1 MANVFKQAAEPN
13 NKVETSHFD
22 LSFQNNL
29 TMQFGYLY
37 PCFVKKFAPKTSVK
51 IKPTFGLNFMP
62 MMFPVQ
68 TRMRARMSF
77 YKVRCRSLWKDYKDW
92 FGNLKPNLE
101 KPYIDFN
108 TQEKLNKMAST
119 GSLGDYLGLPTSLA
133 SNVFSEVDAT
143 PYTYRHTSPLKGRTI
158 GFLPSGSVNTDN
170 SSEPDSFSVPFS
182 TEAADEFYKH
192 YTTYKTN
199 SSTGQPSLVMLV
211 NANSSLSPFYDKLV
225 CSITVDLSA
234 ADHFLSEAEKSGA
247 TLPESSFS
255 IFSSEDIES
264 IKTVLSN
271 VSIGKMTSQTNYSVR
286 LRLPKD
292 YVSVDISTKGSQV
305 VITWTIKTVLSD
317 PDEKYFIALPSLI
330 GHVVDGN
337 NQLSLRFLGRS
348 DKYARYVSLGYLLR
362 ATYGN
367 LPTNYEPYFDTY
379 VMTGEVTRNI
389 SSSPYPAISAISF
402 EGKYRYDTSDLG
414 SIDDLTLSTSPY
426 YNSAS
431 SRRLEQLK
439 IDASFFRAY
448 ESIYNAYFRD
458 IRNNPYILNGQ
469 PEYNIFIPSDEGGAD
484 NNIYELRR
492 RNWEADFLTTAV
504 PSPQQGRAPLVG
516 ITTYNDSTNLA
527 FTAEDGKKYAVTFDY
542 DKDAGEL
549 KDVAFR
555 ELGDDAIIRE
565 ARNMMDLV
573 SSGIS
578 ISDLRNVNAYTKFLE
593 LNMRKGYF
601 YKDLVE
607 GHFDTK
613 VRYDELNM
621 PEFIGGTAK
630 DVFVNPVSQTVQ
642 TSSDG
647 SYFGALGSYAGQASV
662 SGQADNTISAYF
674 DEETIV
680 IGLISIVPVAN
691 YSQLLPKHFLHREL
705 LDSYFPEFDNIGFQ
719 PILYNEVCPI
729 QAFNSDPKSLSE
741 TFGYQ
746 RPWYDY
752 VASVDEVHGLF
763 RTNLRNFLIN
773 RVFASKP
780 TLSEDFLLVDPEQ
793 VNDVFSVTQTT
804 DKILGQVWFDV
815 QVKAPISR
823 IAIPRLD

>member
-1 MANVFKQAAEPN
+1 MANVFKQVTEPN
-13 NKVETSHFD
+13 NKVDTSLFD
-22 LSFQNNL
+22 QSFQNNL

-37 PCFVKKFAPKTSVK
+37 PCFVKKYAPKTSVK

-108 TQEKLNKMAST
+108 SEEKLKHMAST
-119 GSLGDYLGLPTSLA
+119 GSLGDYLGLPTVFTPEYSSYQEITLGDVYPVANQSAAVHPSNRESLRLKDFYIHIKPSEGTKIVNRSYT
-133 SNVFSEVDAT
+133 SNAERRSVYLF
-143 PYTYRHTSPLKGRTI
+143 TSPSADSLKEGVMKI
-158 GFLPSGSVNTDN
+158 KADLHFGSLIK
-170 SSEPDSFSVPFS
+170 SQ
-182 TEAADEFYKH
+182 AA
-192 YTTYKTN
+192 
-199 SSTGQPSLVMLV
+199 L
-211 NANSSLSPFYDKLV
+211 SSLSALWQRYVNNNKREFFPLRNLFSVVAFGDLTADGADVVYKSPLNMTEFNYDGGVFSFTAEMPLAFLGNPDSYTTLALMV
-225 CSITVDLSA
+225 PNSIYIAKDVSSDDNIYYGDNEDYSSLFPDSRYNFFSFLEQHPSSPA
-234 ADHFLSEAEKSGA
+234 AA
-247 TLPESSFS
+247 TSSLLKPKVLTINSWHYYSLDNIESS
-255 IFSSEDIES
+255 IKDI
-264 IKTVLSN
+264 
-271 VSIGKMTSQTNYSVR
+271 
-286 LRLPKD
+286 
-292 YVSVDISTKGSQV
+292 
-305 VITWTIKTVLSD
+305 
-317 PDEKYFIALPSLI
+317 
-330 GHVVDGN
+330 
-337 NQLSLRFLGRS
+337 
-348 DKYARYVSLGYLLR
+348 
-362 ATYGN
+362 N
-367 LPTNYEPYFDTY
+367 LT
-379 VMTGEVTRNI
+379 
-389 SSSPYPAISAISF
+389 
-402 EGKYRYDTSDLG
+402 
-414 SIDDLTLSTSPY
+414 TSPY
-426 YNSAS
+426 YNSTS
-431 SRRLEQLK
+431 TNRLNQLK

-448 ESIYNAYFRD
+448 EGIYNAYFRD
-458 IRNNPYILNGQ
+458 IRNNPFMLNGQ
-469 PEYNIFIPSDEGGAD
+469 PEYNVFIPTDDGGAD
-484 NNIYELRR
+484 DNVYKLRR

-542 DKDAGEL
+542 DKDAEEL

-555 ELGDDAIIRE
+555 ELGDDAVVRE
-565 ARNMMDLV
+565 ARNMMDLI

-642 TSSDG
+642 TSQDG

-719 PILYNEVCPI
+719 PIYYNEVCPI
-729 QAFNSDPKSLSE
+729 QAYNDNPLSLSE

-823 IAIPRLD
+823 VAIPRLD

>member
-1 MANVFKQAAEPN
+1 MANVFKNVTEVN
-13 NKVETSHFD
+13 NKVNKSTFD

-37 PCFVKKFAPKTSVK
+37 PCFVKKFAPGTKVK

-92 FGNLKPNLE
+92 FGNLKPNLV

-108 TQEKLNKMAST
+108 SEDKLAKMAST
-119 GSLGDYLGLPTSLA
+119 GSLGDYLGLPTCYTSFSSAPLA
-133 SNVFSEVDAT
+133 SIPAPT
-143 PYTYRHTSPLKGRTI
+143 PYVQNWYEVTSPSFVSVSAQDYPTRLLTMNQENTLVSHNAGESGTYET
-158 GFLPSGSVNTDN
+158 LPFGVYIFPSDPNYKQVSISYTFNVNMFDPVPNVDVSKYISFAKPFFTSVAYRAKDGN
-170 SSEPDSFSVPFS
+170 SLVGASVVADDSSIVSYDASSKTLSVSFSFAIPEEYIGYDIALIIPNAINMTS
-182 TEAADEFYKH
+182 E
-192 YTTYKTN
+192 
-199 SSTGQPSLVMLV
+199 SSLGVSLV
-211 NANSSLSPFYDKLV
+211 
-225 CSITVDLSA
+225 
-234 ADHFLSEAEKSGA
+234 
-247 TLPESSFS
+247 
-255 IFSSEDIES
+255 
-264 IKTVLSN
+264 
-271 VSIGKMTSQTNYSVR
+271 
-286 LRLPKD
+286 
-292 YVSVDISTKGSQV
+292 
-305 VITWTIKTVLSD
+305 
-317 PDEKYFIALPSLI
+317 
-330 GHVVDGN
+330 
-337 NQLSLRFLGRS
+337 
-348 DKYARYVSLGYLLR
+348 
-362 ATYGN
+362 
-367 LPTNYEPYFDTY
+367 
-379 VMTGEVTRNI
+379 
-389 SSSPYPAISAISF
+389 SPYPANLTSTIFLLGKRRLVGGSSGEYMLESPFAVGPTLYTWDSSYSDVVPPSAEVKDI
-402 EGKYRYDTSDLG
+402 
-414 SIDDLTLSTSPY
+414 TLDSSPYFNSTSAHK
-426 YNSAS
+426 NQ
-431 SRRLEQLK
+431 QLM

-469 PEYNIFIPSDEGGAD
+469 PEYNVFIPSDAGGAD
-484 NNIYELRR
+484 DNIYELRR
-492 RNWEADFLTTAV
+492 RNWESDFLTTAV

-516 ITTYNDSTNLA
+516 ITTYNDTTSLA
-527 FTAEDGKKYAVTFDY
+527 FTAEDGKKYAVNYDY
-542 DKDAGEL
+542 DPEAGEM
-549 KDVAFR
+549 KNVSFQQ
-555 ELGDDAIIRE
+555 LGDDAVVKE

-642 TSSDG
+642 TSQDG

-662 SGQADNTISAYF
+662 QGSADNTISAYF
-674 DEETIV
+674 DEECIV
-680 IGLISIVPVAN
+680 IGLISVVPVAN

-719 PILYNEVCPI
+719 PIFYDEVCPI
-729 QAFNSDPKSLSE
+729 QAFNDDPDSLKDI
-741 TFGYQ
+741 FGYQ

-752 VASVDEVHGLF
+752 VASTDEVHGLF

-773 RVFASKP
+773 RVFSSKP
-780 TLSEDFLLVDPEQ
+780 TLSPDFLLVDPEQ

-804 DKILGQVWFDV
+804 DKILGQIYFDV
-815 QVKAPISR
+815 TVNAPISR

>member
-1 MANVFKQAAEPN
+1 MANVFKQVTEPN
-13 NKVETSHFD
+13 NRVNVSNFD

-77 YKVRCRSLWKDYKDW
+77 YKVRCRSVWKDYKDW
-92 FGNLKPNLE
+92 FGNLKPNLV
-101 KPYIDFN
+101 KPYINFN
-108 TQEKLNKMAST
+108 TEDKLKKMAST
-119 GSLGDYLGLPTSLA
+119 GSLGDYLGLPTTFPPLYSALQEG
-133 SNVFSEVDAT
+133 SFSGLT
-143 PYTYRHTSPLKGRTI
+143 FPGTSVS
-158 GFLPSGSVNTDN
+158 LPSRTVANPEYLVNFNKAISENIGTGVIQGIASASTAISLGNTADDFVYQLENLNSLGYNELHTKCVLNLATLSPSVDIPSTWLSNSTVQERICKAFLTVVATNNYSSTTYSFASSIVPREWTFSYDSSSKILTLAGIADIPDSVTTSMRLIQVFPSALYWNVNDESVVFTFVGANLGSDYKEINLGYSSTFGGDPYLAPYAYSPGSSFSYQYVNTD
-170 SSEPDSFSVPFS
+170 
-182 TEAADEFYKH
+182 
-192 YTTYKTN
+192 TN
-199 SSTGQPSLVMLV
+199 SSVVG
-211 NANSSLSPFYDKLV
+211 
-225 CSITVDLSA
+225 
-234 ADHFLSEAEKSGA
+234 
-247 TLPESSFS
+247 
-255 IFSSEDIES
+255 
-264 IKTVLSN
+264 
-271 VSIGKMTSQTNYSVR
+271 
-286 LRLPKD
+286 
-292 YVSVDISTKGSQV
+292 DIS
-305 VITWTIKTVLSD
+305 
-317 PDEKYFIALPSLI
+317 
-330 GHVVDGN
+330 
-337 NQLSLRFLGRS
+337 
-348 DKYARYVSLGYLLR
+348 
-362 ATYGN
+362 
-367 LPTNYEPYFDTY
+367 
-379 VMTGEVTRNI
+379 
-389 SSSPYPAISAISF
+389 
-402 EGKYRYDTSDLG
+402 
-414 SIDDLTLSTSPY
+414 LSTSPY
-426 YNSAS
+426 YS
-431 SRRLEQLK
+431 SVSVNKEKQLK
-439 IDASFFRAY
+439 IDASFYRAY
-448 ESIYNAYFRD
+448 EAIYNAYFRD
-458 IRNNPYILNGQ
+458 IRNNPFIVNGQ
-469 PEYNIFIPSDEGGAD
+469 PEYNVFIPSDEGGED
-484 NNIYELRR
+484 NNTYELRR

-516 ITTYNDSTNLA
+516 ITTYGDTGETQFA
-527 FTAEDGKKYAVTFDY
+527 FTAEDGKKYAVTYDY
-542 DKDAGEL
+542 NSDKGEL
-549 KDVAFR
+549 ENLAFQQ
-555 ELGDDAIIRE
+555 LSDDAVIKE
-565 ARNMMDLV
+565 PRNMMDLV

-642 TSSDG
+642 TSQDG

-719 PILYNEVCPI
+719 PILYNEVCPV
-729 QAFNSDPKSLSE
+729 QAYNDNPDKLLDL
-741 TFGYQ
+741 FGYQ

-752 VASVDEVHGLF
+752 VASVDETHGLF

-773 RVFASKP
+773 RVFRTQP

-793 VNDVFSVTQTT
+793 VNDVFSVTETT
-804 DKILGQVWFDV
+804 DKILGQIWFDV

>member
-1 MANVFKQAAEPN
+1 MANVFKNVTEVN
-13 NKVETSHFD
+13 NKVNKSTFD

-37 PCFVKKFAPKTSVK
+37 PCFVKKFAPGTKVK

-92 FGNLKPNLE
+92 FGNLKPNLV

-108 TQEKLNKMAST
+108 SEDKLKKMAST
-119 GSLGDYLGLPTSLA
+119 GSLGDYLGLPTTFPGGDFGNPNALPAPADTQTLQVLA
-133 SNVFSEVDAT
+133 NPF
-143 PYTYRHTSPLKGRTI
+143 TSDI
-158 GFLPSGSVNTDN
+158 SASDYPSSII
-170 SSEPDSFSVPFS
+170 S
-182 TEAADEFYKH
+182 AL
-192 YTTYKTN
+192 
-199 SSTGQPSLVMLV
+199 SSTGSVKDLTNRRDVSNLAFYYIPRSNPSFNKVTIDYTINLNLYNDFDSIDWDSIKSAV
-211 NANSSLSPFYDKLV
+211 NSWAPVFTTVYYLNQSNLTTPLDASIITDSP
-225 CSITVDLSA
+225 
-234 ADHFLSEAEKSGA
+234 
-247 TLPESSFS
+247 S
-255 IFSSEDIES
+255 IFTWNITDTVKTLRVYFQFEVPSAHSSDE
-264 IKTVLSN
+264 LF
-271 VSIGKMTSQTNYSVR
+271 VSF
-286 LRLPKD
+286 PCC
-292 YVSVDISTKGSQV
+292 
-305 VITWTIKTVLSD
+305 
-317 PDEKYFIALPSLI
+317 
-330 GHVVDGN
+330 
-337 NQLSLRFLGRS
+337 
-348 DKYARYVSLGYLLR
+348 LLR
-362 ATYGN
+362 TSVSNPLKLITFAHYDSSAIGNMLLLGTQVQNVGFSSWQIIAGQDNLSWNSTYTSDDWQ
-367 LPTNYEPYFDTY
+367 PE
-379 VMTGEVTRNI
+379 TGVRDI
-389 SSSPYPAISAISF
+389 DLDSSPYF
-402 EGKYRYDTSDLG
+402 N
-414 SIDDLTLSTSPY
+414 STSV
-426 YNSAS
+426 NKDK
-431 SRRLEQLK
+431 QLM

-469 PEYNIFIPSDEGGAD
+469 PEYNVFIPSDAGGAD
-484 NNIYELRR
+484 DNVYELRR
-492 RNWEADFLTTAV
+492 RNWESDFLTTAV

-516 ITTYNDSTNLA
+516 ITTYDDTTSLA
-527 FTAEDGKKYAVTFDY
+527 FTTEDGKKYAVNYDY
-542 DKDAGEL
+542 DPEAGEM
-549 KDVAFR
+549 KNVSFQQ
-555 ELGDDAIIRE
+555 LGDDAVVKE

-573 SSGIS
+573 ASGIS

-642 TSSDG
+642 TSQDG

-662 SGQADNTISAYF
+662 QGSADNTISAYF
-674 DEETIV
+674 DEECIV
-680 IGLISIVPVAN
+680 IGLISVVPVAN

-719 PILYNEVCPI
+719 PIFYDEVCPI
-729 QAFNSDPKSLSE
+729 QAFNDNPDSLKDI
-741 TFGYQ
+741 FGYQ

-752 VASVDEVHGLF
+752 VASTDEVHGLF

-780 TLSEDFLLVDPEQ
+780 TLSPDFLLVDPEQ

-804 DKILGQVWFDV
+804 DKILGQIYFDV
-815 QVKAPISR
+815 KVNAPISR

>member
-1 MANVFKQAAEPN
+1 MANVFKQATEPN
-13 NKVETSHFD
+13 NKVDTSHFD

-108 TQEKLNKMAST
+108 SDEKLKHMAST
-119 GSLGDYLGLPTSLA
+119 GSLGDYLGLPTVYSPEYSAYQKIQFEGSHTVPEASSNIQGSSLQA
-133 SNVFSEVDAT
+133 LNLNKY
-143 PYTYRHTSPLKGRTI
+143 YTYINVVDGYIYI
-158 GFLPSGSVNTDN
+158 G
-170 SSEPDSFSVPFS
+170 SS
-182 TEAADEFYKH
+182 
-192 YTTYKTN
+192 
-199 SSTGQPSLVMLV
+199 
-211 NANSSLSPFYDKLV
+211 SSLSHNFHLSAYRFTLPKADSLRNGFMKIKGSINLARLINSASALLSLSNLWDHYVSMNKTSFFPLRDLFSIVTSGSLYDGPADTLNKAPLVFSNFNYDK
-225 CSITVDLSA
+225 
-234 ADHFLSEAEKSGA
+234 
-247 TLPESSFS
+247 
-255 IFSSEDIES
+255 
-264 IKTVLSN
+264 N
-271 VSIGKMTSQTNYSVR
+271 TST
-286 LRLPKD
+286 
-292 YVSVDISTKGSQV
+292 
-305 VITWTIKTVLSD
+305 
-317 PDEKYFIALPSLI
+317 F
-330 GHVVDGN
+330 
-337 NQLSLRFLGRS
+337 
-348 DKYARYVSLGYLLR
+348 
-362 ATYGN
+362 
-367 LPTNYEPYFDTY
+367 
-379 VMTGEVTRNI
+379 
-389 SSSPYPAISAISF
+389 SF
-402 EGKYRYDTSDLG
+402 EGDIPIGLFFEQRFENIFLVAPNTIYIPKDSSVDDKLYYGNASDLSVFPSSSYD
-414 SIDDLTLSTSPY
+414 SISFIRQSPSSNADTTSFLTDPKIMVIDSWHYYSLSNLDSVVKDIDINTSPY
-426 YNSAS
+426 YNSTS
-431 SRRLEQLK
+431 DNKLNQLK

-469 PEYNIFIPSDEGGAD
+469 PEYNTFIPTDDGGAD
-484 NNIYELRR
+484 DNIYKLHR

-516 ITTYNDSTNLA
+516 ITTYNDTTNLA

-555 ELGDDAIIRE
+555 ELGDDAIVRE

-642 TSSDG
+642 TSQDG

-680 IGLISIVPVAN
+680 IGLISVVPVAN

-719 PILYNEVCPI
+719 PIFYNEVCPI
-729 QAFNSDPKSLSE
+729 QAYNDNPATLSE

-752 VASVDEVHGLF
+752 VASTDEVHGLF

-773 RVFASKP
+773 RVFSSKP
-780 TLSEDFLLVDPEQ
+780 TLSEDFLLVDPEH
-793 VNDVFSVTQTT
+793 VNDVFSVTQTS
-804 DKILGQVWFDV
+804 DKILGQIWFDV
-815 QVKAPISR
+815 DVKAPISR
-823 IAIPRLD
+823 IAIPRMD

>member
-1 MANVFKQAAEPN
+1 MANVFKNVTEVN
-13 NKVETSHFD
+13 NKVNKSTFD

-37 PCFVKKFAPKTSVK
+37 PCFVKKFAPGTKVK

-92 FGNLKPNLE
+92 FGNLKPNLV

-108 TQEKLNKMAST
+108 SEDKLKKMAST
-119 GSLGDYLGLPTSLA
+119 GSLGDYLGLPTTRPAEDYGQKVDIPMPS
-133 SNVFSEVDAT
+133 SNS
-143 PYTYRHTSPLKGRTI
+143 
-158 GFLPSGSVNTDN
+158 
-170 SSEPDSFSVPFS
+170 
-182 TEAADEFYKH
+182 
-192 YTTYKTN
+192 
-199 SSTGQPSLVMLV
+199 SLVMNLYGSNNQPITSTLSVSNFLNLV
-211 NANSSLSPFYDKLV
+211 SSGTLSVARVASSTLPTTVIYNLYYLPAAGTSTRCVIDYSFKAFFAAAVADNMASLV
-225 CSITVDLSA
+225 RSCTPLFTLIGYITGENTISA
-234 ADHFLSEAEKSGA
+234 AS
-247 TLPESSFS
+247 
-255 IFSSEDIES
+255 
-264 IKTVLSN
+264 V
-271 VSIGKMTSQTNYSVR
+271 VTNDPSAVTI
-286 LRLPKD
+286 D
-292 YVSVDISTKGSQV
+292 TSTKMVHVHFEFDINPTYADKQ
-305 VITWTIKTVLSD
+305 
-317 PDEKYFIALPSLI
+317 IAI
-330 GHVVDGN
+330 GI
-337 NQLSLRFLGRS
+337 
-348 DKYARYVSLGYLLR
+348 
-362 ATYGN
+362 
-367 LPTNYEPYFDTY
+367 P
-379 VMTGEVTRNI
+379 
-389 SSSPYPAISAISF
+389 SAISINPALDEAQLTVPIVSPSASSGTF
-402 EGKYRYDTSDLG
+402 MNTSFNIQGTSTIRSTPYFSYTSDIASSNIVFEWNSYFG
-414 SIDDLTLSTSPY
+414 VKDWSPDPTIKDIDLETSPY
-426 YNSAS
+426 YNSTS
-431 SRRLEQLK
+431 SIKDKQLM

-469 PEYNIFIPSDEGGAD
+469 PEYNVFIPSDAGGAD
-484 NNIYELRR
+484 DNIYELRR
-492 RNWEADFLTTAV
+492 RNWESDFLTTAV

-516 ITTYNDSTNLA
+516 ITTYNDTTSLA
-527 FTAEDGKKYAVTFDY
+527 FTAEDGKKYAVNYDY
-542 DKDAGEL
+542 DPEAGEM
-549 KDVAFR
+549 KNVSFQQ
-555 ELGDDAIIRE
+555 LGDDAVVKE

-607 GHFDTK
+607 GHFDTR

-642 TSSDG
+642 TSQDG

-662 SGQADNTISAYF
+662 QGSADNTISAYF
-674 DEETIV
+674 DEECIV
-680 IGLISIVPVAN
+680 IGLISVVPVAN

-719 PILYNEVCPI
+719 PIFYDEVCPI
-729 QAFNSDPKSLSE
+729 QAFNDDPDSLKDV
-741 TFGYQ
+741 FGYQ

-752 VASVDEVHGLF
+752 VASTDEVHGLF

-780 TLSEDFLLVDPEQ
+780 TLSPDFLLVDPEQ

-804 DKILGQVWFDV
+804 DKILGQIYFDV
-815 QVKAPISR
+815 KVNAPISR

>member
-1 MANVFKQAAEPN
+1 MANVFKNVTEVN
-13 NKVETSHFD
+13 NKVNKSTFD

-37 PCFVKKFAPKTSVK
+37 PCFVKKFAPGTKVK

-92 FGNLKPNLE
+92 FGNLKPNLV

-108 TQEKLNKMAST
+108 SEDKLKKMAST
-119 GSLGDYLGLPTSLA
+119 GSLGDYLGLPTCYSAFA
-133 SNVFSEVDAT
+133 SSPSSSIDSPT
-143 PYTYRHTSPLKGRTI
+143 PYVENWYDVTSPSFVGVSAQDYATRLLVMNQENTLR
-158 GFLPSGSVNTDN
+158 PHNSGQLGTYEEMPFGVYIFSS
-170 SSEPDSFSVPFS
+170 SSEYRNVSIDYSLNTGMFNPVTKVDLSEYISFIKPFFTSVAYREVGGTSLVGASVIENDTVSVTYDSSSKTLSVSFSFDIPDEYVGYDVALIIPNSIRMANASSLGVSLIAPYPVDSSSSTDFYIGVQKLVGGSSGDYFLQSPFS
-182 TEAADEFYKH
+182 T
-192 YTTYKTN
+192 
-199 SSTGQPSLVMLV
+199 
-211 NANSSLSPFYDKLV
+211 SSLY
-225 CSITVDLSA
+225 TWN
-234 ADHFLSEAEKSGA
+234 
-247 TLPESSFS
+247 SSFS
-255 IFSSEDIES
+255 D
-264 IKTVLSN
+264 
-271 VSIGKMTSQTNYSVR
+271 
-286 LRLPKD
+286 
-292 YVSVDISTKGSQV
+292 
-305 VITWTIKTVLSD
+305 
-317 PDEKYFIALPSLI
+317 ALPPS
-330 GHVVDGN
+330 
-337 NQLSLRFLGRS
+337 
-348 DKYARYVSLGYLLR
+348 
-362 ATYGN
+362 
-367 LPTNYEPYFDTY
+367 P
-379 VMTGEVTRNI
+379 EVKDI
-389 SSSPYPAISAISF
+389 
-402 EGKYRYDTSDLG
+402 
-414 SIDDLTLSTSPY
+414 TLDSSPY
-426 YNSAS
+426 YNSTSANKNK
-431 SRRLEQLK
+431 QLM

-469 PEYNIFIPSDEGGAD
+469 PEYNVFIPSDAGGAD
-484 NNIYELRR
+484 DNIYELRR
-492 RNWEADFLTTAV
+492 RNWESDFLTTAV

-516 ITTYNDSTNLA
+516 ITTYNDTTSLA
-527 FTAEDGKKYAVTFDY
+527 FTAEDGKKYAVNYDY
-542 DKDAGEL
+542 DPEAGEM
-549 KDVAFR
+549 KNVSFQQ
-555 ELGDDAIIRE
+555 LGDDAVVKE

-642 TSSDG
+642 TSQDG

-662 SGQADNTISAYF
+662 QGSADNTISAYF
-674 DEETIV
+674 DEECIV
-680 IGLISIVPVAN
+680 IGLISVVPVAN

-719 PILYNEVCPI
+719 PIFYDEVCPI
-729 QAFNSDPKSLSE
+729 QAFNDDPDSLKDV
-741 TFGYQ
+741 FGYQ

-752 VASVDEVHGLF
+752 VASTDEVHGLF

-780 TLSEDFLLVDPEQ
+780 TLSPDFLLVDPEQ

-804 DKILGQVWFDV
+804 DKILGQIYFDV
-815 QVKAPISR
+815 TVNAPISR

>member
-1 MANVFKQAAEPN
+1 MANVFKQATEPN
-13 NKVETSHFD
+13 NKVDTSHFD

-108 TQEKLNKMAST
+108 SEDKLKYMAST
-119 GSLGDYLGLPTSLA
+119 GSLGDYLGLPTVHTPEYSSYQNIELSSSGDYPVLNQSASAHPSSLEA
-133 SNVFSEVDAT
+133 LRLKDFYQYIKPGETTIVSERSYVSNSERRSVLIFTSPNADSLKDGFMRIKASLHFGSLVKSQSALSSLSALWNYYVSNNKKEQFPLSRLFSLVAFNDLTADGADIVYKSPIAMSNFNYDGGVFSFEADVSLGFLGEPQNYTTLALMVPNSIYLAKNLTSDYNIYYGDNEDYSSLFPDSKYDFFSFLSTHPSSAAAATSYLKKSNVFS
-143 PYTYRHTSPLKGRTI
+143 I
-158 GFLPSGSVNTDN
+158 
-170 SSEPDSFSVPFS
+170 DSW
-182 TEAADEFYKH
+182 FY
-192 YTTYKTN
+192 
-199 SSTGQPSLVMLV
+199 
-211 NANSSLSPFYDKLV
+211 
-225 CSITVDLSA
+225 
-234 ADHFLSEAEKSGA
+234 
-247 TLPESSFS
+247 
-255 IFSSEDIES
+255 
-264 IKTVLSN
+264 
-271 VSIGKMTSQTNYSVR
+271 YSVSN
-286 LRLPKD
+286 LESEIKD
-292 YVSVDISTKGSQV
+292 
-305 VITWTIKTVLSD
+305 ITL
-317 PDEKYFIALPSLI
+317 A
-330 GHVVDGN
+330 
-337 NQLSLRFLGRS
+337 
-348 DKYARYVSLGYLLR
+348 
-362 ATYGN
+362 
-367 LPTNYEPYFDTY
+367 
-379 VMTGEVTRNI
+379 
-389 SSSPYPAISAISF
+389 
-402 EGKYRYDTSDLG
+402 
-414 SIDDLTLSTSPY
+414 TSPY
-426 YNSAS
+426 YNSGSS
-431 SRRLEQLK
+431 SRLDQLK

-458 IRNNPYILNGQ
+458 IRNNPFMLNGQ
-469 PEYNIFIPSDEGGAD
+469 PEYNTFIPTDDGGAD
-484 NNIYELRR
+484 DNIYKLRR

-516 ITTYNDSTNLA
+516 ITTYNDTTNLA

-555 ELGDDAIIRE
+555 ELGDDAIVRE

-642 TSSDG
+642 TSQDG

-719 PILYNEVCPI
+719 PIFYNEVCPI
-729 QAFNSDPKSLSE
+729 QAYNDNPKTLSE

-752 VASVDEVHGLF
+752 VASTDEVHGLF

-793 VNDVFSVTQTT
+793 INDVFSVTQTT
-804 DKILGQVWFDV
+804 DKILGQIWFDV
-815 QVKAPISR
+815 DVKAPISR